1 MLNYIWG
8 GMIIIGIVVAV
19 ATGNVEAAND
29 AVLDSAGEAVQLCIT
44 MLGVVAVWTG
54 LMEVARESGL
64 IKKLTKKI
72 MPALHLLFP
81 DVPMEH
87 EAMEYISLNM
97 ISNFLGLGWAAT
109 PAGIRA
115 MELLSELGS
124 RKDENEG
131 KPRKATRDMCTFLI
145 INVSSLQLIPVN
157 IIAFRSKYGSVHP
170 ASILVPA
177 IIATTVSTIV
187 GIVYSV
193 VAGRL
198 HKE

>member
-8 GMIIIGIVVAV
+8 GMIIIGIIAAVV
-19 ATGNVEAAND
+19 TGNVEAAND
-29 AVLDSAGEAVQLCIT
+29 SILDSAGEAVQLCIT

-64 IKKLTKKI
+64 IRTLTKKI
-72 MPALHLLFP
+72 MPCLHFLYP
-81 DVPMEH
+81 DVPKEH

-115 MELLSELGS
+115 MELLSVIG
-124 RKDENEG
+124 ENKEEG
-131 KPRKATRDMCTFLI
+131 KHRKATRDMCTFLI

-177 IIATTVSTIV
+177 IIATTMSTLA
-187 GIVYSV
+187 GIIYSV
-193 VAGRL
+193 VAGRI
-198 HKE
+198 HGK

>member
-8 GMIIIGIVVAV
+8 GMIIIGIVAAV
-19 ATGNVEAAND
+19 VTGNAEAAND

-64 IKKLTKKI
+64 IRSLTRKL
-72 MPALHLLFP
+72 MPCLHFLFP
-81 DVPMEH
+81 DVPKEH

-115 MELLSELGS
+115 MELLSELG
-124 RKDENEG
+124 KNEEKE
-131 KPRKATRDMCTFLI
+131 KPRKATKDMCTFLI

-170 ASILVPA
+170 ASILFPA
-177 IIATTVSTIV
+177 IIATTVSTLA
-187 GIVYSV
+187 GIIYSV

>member
-177 IIATTVSTIV
+177 IIATTVSTIA
-187 GIVYSV
+187 GIIYSV
-193 VAGRL
+193 AAGRL
-198 HKE
+198 HKK

>member
-19 ATGNVEAAND
+19 VTGNAEAAND
-29 AVLDSAGEAVQLCIT
+29 AILDSAGEAVQLCIT

-64 IKKLTKKI
+64 IRVLTKKL
-72 MPALHLLFP
+72 MPGLHFLFP
-81 DVPMEH
+81 DVPKEH

-115 MELLSELGS
+115 MELLSELA
-124 RKDENEG
+124 KDDEQG

-145 INVSSLQLIPVN
+145 INISSLQLIPVN

-170 ASILVPA
+170 ASILIPA
-177 IIATTVSTIV
+177 IIATTVSTVV
-187 GIVYSV
+187 GIIYSV

-198 HKE
+198 HKK

>member
-19 ATGNVEAAND
+19 ATGSVEAAND